1 MTHIYM
7 RYPQLNAGYLSIY
20 IYMYI
25 HIYLYSI
32 IYLYNIIYL
41 YSIILVD
48 LSETKNDG
56 ESNSYVMGV
65 PNSDL
70 MGVPWS
76 T

>member
-1 MTHIYM
+1 
-7 RYPQLNAGYLSIY
+7 
-20 IYMYI
+20 MYI

-70 MGVPWS
+70 MGVPWC